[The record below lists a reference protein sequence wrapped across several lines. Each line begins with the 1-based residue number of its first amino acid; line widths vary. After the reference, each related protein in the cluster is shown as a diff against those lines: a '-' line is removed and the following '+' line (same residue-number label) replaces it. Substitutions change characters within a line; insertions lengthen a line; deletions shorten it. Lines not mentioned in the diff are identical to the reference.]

1 MTAEKLKAA
10 DLFKCVWSF
19 SGQQTPKSWK
29 FYLQQN
35 MLEFISSS

>member
-10 DLFKCVWSF
+10 DLF

-35 MLEFISSS
+35 MSEFISSS